1 MKTYLNHFIC
11 VAILGIVSVV
21 YFYPIISGKSIQQ
34 SDISQFLGMSKQIVD
49 HREEFNEEPFWLD
62 NAFLGMPSFQVSA
75 KYPFDILYYIDQGI
89 RFLPRPADYLF
100 LYLISFYFLIISL
113 RINYKYA
120 LFGALAFGFSTYLI
134 IILGVGHNTK
144 ALALGYLPLV
154 LSGFLITLRGD
165 YLKGFIISSLFL
177 GLQVHAN
184 HYQMT
189 YYTLIMLFIV
199 VVIHY
204 WDFFKKKEL
213 RRIYQSLI
221 VFLSVGLISLMMNAP
236 SLLATKE
243 YSEFSTRSK
252 SEISINPDGSL
263 KESLAGLDK
272 DYITEYSYGILESF
286 NLIFPRFMGGGSSET
301 IRESSKLM
309 EFIRSLE
316 PNQAQQVYQFS
327 KMYWGNQPIVAAPA
341 YLGISIFFIF
351 LISLLLVNDLNRRWI
366 IMSVIISLI
375 LSWGKNFSVLT
386 DFMIDS
392 FPLYDK
398 FRAVSSI
405 QVIIEFCIP
414 FLAVLGLKN
423 FFSNDFD
430 EKKKLNSLKYVSV
443 FLISLILIFYVF
455 GGYILDFK
463 SDFEIFSQYPEILNL
478 IIEERKYLFEY
489 DLIRSLIIV
498 ISVAIILFLFL
509 KKLIKANVSLALLTI
524 VLIFDLWDVNKS
536 YVNADQF
543 VNSTNV
549 ISPFTKA
556 IYDEAILRDKSDFRV
571 YEPQRGFSNARTSY
585 FHKSIAG
592 YHAAKPK
599 RIQNLYDFYIS
610 NNNMKIL
617 SMLNVKYLIQISEDN
632 PLGVTRNPNNL
643 GNAWFI
649 EETKIVDSADEELL
663 NLNQVELKSI
673 CITQDQS
680 LKGLNYKLD
689 NRNSIELVKRKAN
702 ELVYKSSTTSTQFAV
717 FSEAFYKKG
726 WQAYIDNKPVS
737 HYKVNYLLRGLII
750 PEGDHEIVFKFY
762 PEIVKSGVYISIV
775 SYLILFMIFIKLILD
790 KKNVQKTTK

>member
-199 VVIHY
+199 VIIHY
-204 WDFFKKKEL
+204 WDFFKKNEL

-252 SEISINPDGSL
+252 NEISINPDGSL
-263 KESLAGLDK
+263 KESLSGLDK

-351 LISLLLVNDLNRRWI
+351 LISLLLVNDLNRKWI
-366 IMSVIISLI
+366 VISVIISLI

-498 ISVAIILFLFL
+498 ISVAITLFLFL

-617 SMLNVKYLIQISEDN
+617 SMLNVKYLIQISEDS